1 MSPKMFKRM
10 KCCVSLTLSSWQVS
24 LFSKTVG
31 WRIYWFC
38 KEKLYIKQLLSV
50 RVWYWK
56 SKSITRCMNGKCF
69 CKKNK
74 DAIFFLC
81 NYGEVRKRRSGFRFF
96 RTILL
101 LFFCYVVFFLTK
113 IHCHSFLFCRK
124 SVISVSYS
132 GLPQSFNQITEQDT
146 LPLLYKATK
155 SSKSRGKYDF

>member
-1 MSPKMFKRM
+1 M

-74 DAIFFLC
+74 DAIFFYAITGKL
-81 NYGEVRKRRSGFRFF
+81 ESGVVVLGFFERFCCCSF
-96 RTILL
+96 VM
-101 LFFCYVVFFLTK
+101 LFFFFTK
-113 IHCHSFLFCRK
+113 SHCHSFLFCRK

>member
-1 MSPKMFKRM
+1 M

-101 LFFCYVVFFLTK
+101 LFFCYVVFFFWQKFIVIHFCFAGKVSFQFLTLG
-113 IHCHSFLFCRK
+113 FLSLSIKLLNKTHFLYFTKQQR
-124 SVISVSYS
+124 VQRVVVSTI
-132 GLPQSFNQITEQDT
+132 FNC
-146 LPLLYKATK
+146 
-155 SSKSRGKYDF
+155 

>member
-1 MSPKMFKRM
+1 M

-56 SKSITRCMNGKCF
+56 RKSITRCMNGKCF

-74 DAIFFLC
+74 DAIFFYAITGKL
-81 NYGEVRKRRSGFRFF
+81 ESGVVVLGFFERFCCCSF
-96 RTILL
+96 VM
-101 LFFCYVVFFLTK
+101 LFFFFLQKVIVIHFCFAGKVSFQFLTLGFLSLSIKLLNKTHFLYFTK
-113 IHCHSFLFCRK
+113 QQR
-124 SVISVSYS
+124 VQRVVVSTI
-132 GLPQSFNQITEQDT
+132 FNC
-146 LPLLYKATK
+146 
-155 SSKSRGKYDF
+155 